1 MYNII
6 AVFLKSNGELY
17 MFTKTKL
24 TKTLAAVGICCLSTM
39 ALAGGPDMPQHD
51 LYSGGFGL
59 GSVWTEHMGYGIQA
73 SYTTDELT
81 ASLATEARSYKANNS
96 SATTRWEWAFTGQL
110 GLRDRIGMENLF
122 VTYGAGAGVA
132 YLSQKSSFEETPW
145 YVGPFVGL
153 DYQPLRH
160 FMVSGSIFPV
170 TYGKTILKGTT
181 WGFFNEGDIALSY
194 IF

>member
-1 MYNII
+1 
-6 AVFLKSNGELY
+6 

-39 ALAGGPDMPQHD
+39 ALAGGPDMPSHD

-59 GSVWTEHMGYGIQA
+59 GLSYSDEMDFGFLM

-81 ASLATEARSYKANNS
+81 FSLSNNLVHVDPNAAGGKKQWYWGLYS
-96 SATTRWEWAFTGQL
+96 QL
-110 GLRDRIGMENLF
+110 GFRDRLGMENLF
-122 VTYGAGAGVA
+122 LTYGAGGGAIVA
-132 YLSQKSSFEETPW
+132 SNEYSGQHTSW
-145 YVGPFVGL
+145 YAGPFVGL

-160 FMVSGSIFPV
+160 FMISGSIYPIA
-170 TYGKTILKGTT
+170 YEKDAAQNKY
-181 WGFFNEGDIALSY
+181 WDFFEEGNVSLSY